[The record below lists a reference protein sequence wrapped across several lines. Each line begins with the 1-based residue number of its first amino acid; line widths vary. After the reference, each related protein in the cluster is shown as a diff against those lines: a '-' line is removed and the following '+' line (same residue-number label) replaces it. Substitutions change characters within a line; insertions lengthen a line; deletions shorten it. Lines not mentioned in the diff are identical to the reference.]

1 MEPGPRR
8 ILVVDDDEDQILMI
22 KGWYKNQ
29 PLTVLEAHD
38 GFEGLKVAAHEQPD
52 LILLDMSMPGL
63 DGIET
68 VKRLKADP
76 ALSATPVIML
86 TAHRE
91 IEYKTRAFD
100 AGGDDYVVKP
110 FEFDE
115 LDARIR
121 AMLRKRDLY
130 LDLERK
136 NRELADTNRHLE
148 ELSIIDEKT
157 GLANFRQFRRK
168 LQEEWLRAERY
179 QHPLSLIML
188 DLDDFKRLNDTLGHP
203 AGDEALREIATLVA
217 GAARATDLPAR
228 FGGEEFV
235 LLLPHTDSAMAARV
249 AERILSAVRQ
259 HVFLA
264 NEHPTS
270 LTVSAG
276 VATFHADE
284 EPRSA
289 EELVK
294 FADAAM
300 YRAKSAG
307 KNRVVVHDP
316 AADSTGRPLA
326 R

>member
-8 ILVVDDDEDQILMI
+8 ILVVDDDEDQIHLI
-22 KGWYKNQ
+22 RGWYKNQ

-38 GFEGLKVAAHEQPD
+38 GIEGLRVAANEQPD

-68 VKRLKADP
+68 VKRLKSNP
-76 ALSATPVIML
+76 ALATTPVIML

-91 IEYKTRAFD
+91 IEYKTRAFA

-136 NRELADTNRHLE
+136 NRELADSNRHLE
-148 ELSIIDEKT
+148 ELAILDEKT

-168 LQEEWLRAERY
+168 LHEEWLRAERY

-188 DLDDFKRLNDTLGHP
+188 DLDDFKRLNDTLGHT

-235 LLLPHTDSAMAARV
+235 LLLPHTDSPMAARV

-264 NEHPTS
+264 GEHPTS

-276 VATFHADE
+276 VATYDAGD
-284 EPRSA
+284 PIASA
-289 EELVK
+289 EDLVK
-294 FADAAM
+294 FADAAL
-300 YRAKSAG
+300 YRAKGAG
-307 KNRVVVHDP
+307 KNRVKVHN
-316 AADSTGRPLA
+316 ADEHEGRTLPH
-326 R
+326 